1 MSLILKRD
9 PVWLQC
15 LPPPDASA
23 TLLLLGGD
31 GQQVAVP
38 AALLLA
44 ASPVVRSIL
53 TDHLP
58 PAYSPCCLSLPAT
71 TGDVLQVFGDIL
83 ATGAAA
89 GAHEDKIEEVQQVFE
104 MMEVDAWIV
113 KCHLESIHLEQVL
126 EKDIKLECFDEESGT
141 NLDEENIC
149 QFEGMVKL
157 ETDVV
162 EAVCQLPPLN
172 LTKNLEQNQTI
183 GIPYNSCTQK
193 FRQKPSLQNYCIDSV
208 HKKIEYTCNHCTHN
222 FSDKSCLK
230 RHIDSVHKKIEYTCK
245 DCTLK
250 YSDVSNLNR
259 HINSVHKK
267 LKYACNHCTHKCS
280 YKSNLKK
287 HINSVHKKIKYQCSF
302 CPQKFSLK
310 QNLVRHT
317 ARVHPDDKINGVV
330 KISEDWKGENTTD

>member
-126 EKDIKLECFDEESGT
+126 EKDLKLECFDGESGT

-162 EAVCQLPPLN
+162 EAVCRLPLLN

-183 GIPYNSCTQK
+183 GIPYNNCTKK
-193 FRQKPSLQNYCIDSV
+193 FRQKSSLQNRCIDSV
-208 HKKIEYTCNHCTHN
+208 HKKIEYTCNHCTDK
-222 FSDKSCLK
+222 FSYKSNLSNLK
-230 RHIDSVHKKIEYTCK
+230 RHIDSVHKKIKYT
-245 DCTLK
+245 
-250 YSDVSNLNR
+250 
-259 HINSVHKK
+259 
-267 LKYACNHCTHKCS
+267 CNHCTDKFSCKT
-280 YKSNLKK
+280 YLKK

-302 CPQKFSLK
+302 CPQNFSYK
-310 QNLVRHT
+310 QSLVKHT